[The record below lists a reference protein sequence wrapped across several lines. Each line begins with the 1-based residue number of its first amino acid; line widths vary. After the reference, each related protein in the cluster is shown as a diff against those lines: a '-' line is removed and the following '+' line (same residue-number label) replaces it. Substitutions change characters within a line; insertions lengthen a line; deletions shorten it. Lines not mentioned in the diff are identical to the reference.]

1 MRLRGHHL
9 FCATLFQGCGYDQAF
24 TDRMRQTLS
33 RLEAGEPFVLCC
45 EGDVLCGACPHRV
58 EKGCALSTEDVL
70 RRDRAALEAVGL
82 SPGQELTYSQMGF
95 CWEAWGNS
103 SGFPSAAAAAGK
115 RRGFVPG
122 NSFKLRKKAVWLIF
136 SINGQF
142 SEKSGNC
149 PFFFEFPL
157 AFITGIY

>member
-58 EKGCALSTEDVL
+58 ENGCALGTEDVL

-95 CWEAWGNS
+95 LLGGVGEQQWLSVCGGCRWQKEGLCSWEFFQTAQK
-103 SGFPSAAAAAGK
+103 K
-115 RRGFVPG
+115 RFG
-122 NSFKLRKKAVWLIF
+122 
-136 SINGQF
+136 
-142 SEKSGNC
+142 
-149 PFFFEFPL
+149 
-157 AFITGIY
+157 